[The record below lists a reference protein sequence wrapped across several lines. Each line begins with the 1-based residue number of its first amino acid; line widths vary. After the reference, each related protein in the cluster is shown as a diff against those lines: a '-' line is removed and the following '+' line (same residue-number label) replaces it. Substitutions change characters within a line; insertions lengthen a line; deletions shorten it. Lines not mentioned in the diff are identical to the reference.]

1 MEKLNIYMKNINN
14 MTESEQFIANQRI
27 ADKALNNA
35 YNLIIGKVT
44 LDSLFIEANKHGDE
58 TEVYLPF
65 DPHNDIPET
74 CIDVLMDHF
83 IYTEEYEKCA
93 ELVKVKK
100 RLESEKS

>member
-1 MEKLNIYMKNINN
+1 MKNINN
-14 MTESEQFIANQRI
+14 MTESEQFIVNQRI
-27 ADKALNNA
+27 AEKALNNA

-44 LDSLFIEANKHGDE
+44 LQSLFEDAGKRGME

-65 DPHNDIPET
+65 DPHNDVPET
-74 CIDVLMDHF
+74 CIDVLMDHY